1 LSHYFLRIA
10 YCRNK
15 DLRDWFVRQENFIFR
30 ARLDD
35 LKSMNASRAVDLLV
49 KELEKLKAKHG
60 EKLCPVERVFHTPQ
74 KENKDLK
81 RVEIY
86 YRSYIEEAEMDL
98 SRGLLRVPF
107 EYVPR
112 LVSNRDVLLLD
123 GYGYLPLEKAETLIE
138 IFFKRHLDD
147 VSKKNKKNPS
157 LP

>member
-1 LSHYFLRIA
+1 LSHYFLRLA

-35 LKSMNASRAVDLLV
+35 LKNINTSRSAELLV

-81 RVEIY
+81 RIEAY
-86 YRSYIEEAEMDL
+86 YRSYIEESELDL
-98 SRGLLRVPF
+98 SRGLLRVLFVISLFFITFQFRFLSNMSPGL
-107 EYVPR
+107 
-112 LVSNRDVLLLD
+112 LVIEMSCFWMVMDTFLL
-123 GYGYLPLEKAETLIE
+123 
-138 IFFKRHLDD
+138 
-147 VSKKNKKNPS
+147 KKQKY
-157 LP
+157 